1 MLPSLR
7 PLIADSMQAMA
18 VRNGIGSVATQ
29 ESFDETCRL
38 LDGSATLRWC
48 DANDANDPDGL
59 TEVEERVVQLELA
72 FEDVRAALADWNTS
86 INEDRHQEL
95 KEMLEAILADVGLSR
110 AG

>member
-18 VRNGIGSVATQ
+18 MRNGIGSVATQ

-38 LDGSATLRWC
+38 LNGSATLRWC
-48 DANDANDPDGL
+48 DADDPDGL